1 MSLTSLGGSDAAV
14 GVEATG
20 IDRVVGDLETAI
32 NNLRTSVKEIDQ
44 AAQDVLKGW
53 KGDASSKFVQVAQE
67 WHDEAEDLNKR
78 FDLFTQAV
86 NDGKS
91 KLQAMDQS

>member
-1 MSLTSLGGSDAAV
+1 MSLTSLGGSGKAV
-14 GVEATG
+14 GVEAG
-20 IDRVVGDLETAI
+20 GVDKVVGDLETAI

-53 KGDASSKFVQVAQE
+53 KGDASDKFVQVARD

-78 FDLFTQAV
+78 LDQFSQAV
-86 NDGKS
+86 DGGK
-91 KLQAMDQS
+91 KTLQAMDQA

>member
-1 MSLTSLGGSDAAV
+1 MSLTSLGGSDKAV
-14 GVEATG
+14 GVEAGG
-20 IDRVVGDLETAI
+20 IDSVVSDLETAI

-53 KGDASSKFVQVAQE
+53 KGDASSKFVQVAQD

-86 NDGKS
+86 NEGKS
-91 KLQAMDQS
+91 KLQAMDQA

>member
-1 MSLTSLGGSDAAV
+1 MSLTSLGGSDKAV
-14 GVEATG
+14 GVEAGG

-53 KGDASSKFVQVAQE
+53 KGDASSKFVQVAQD

-78 FDLFTQAV
+78 FDLFSQAV
-86 NDGKS
+86 NEGKQ
-91 KLQAMDQS
+91 KLQAMDQA

>member
-1 MSLTSLGGSDAAV
+1 MSLTSLGGSSKAV
-14 GVEATG
+14 GVEAG
-20 IDRVVGDLETAI
+20 GVQKVVGDLETAI

-53 KGDASSKFVQVAQE
+53 KGDASDKFVQVAGD

-78 FDLFTQAV
+78 LDQFTEAV
-86 NDGKS
+86 NNGKS
-91 KLQAMDQS
+91 TLQAMDQA

>member
-1 MSLTSLGGSDAAV
+1 MSLTSLGGSDKAV
-14 GVEATG
+14 GVEAGG
-20 IDRVVGDLETAI
+20 IDRVVGDLEAAI

-53 KGDASSKFVQVAQE
+53 KGDASSKFVQVAQD

-91 KLQAMDQS
+91 QLQAMDQA